1 MVNFFNPFIKFPP
14 YFLSSAAGNSFYSVI
29 IYFVC
34 GFLCKIVPIKMYK
47 LRIKQCFFC
56 CLLCCLSVVAAAQS
70 VHLSI
75 SPIDASPAFVSD
87 SLHLKTQFA
96 NVFQC
101 REYVQ
106 QLPGSLQAQ
115 GYLAASVDSS
125 SEQKDLVHI
134 TLFTG
139 KKYTWDSI
147 SVKQKDK
154 YLLAQLGIKE
164 DWFRAKPINVVQ
176 VNTVENK
183 LLDYY
188 LSSGFPFATIGF
200 DSVHIHGNMVDAQLN
215 IRKGIP
221 YKLDSIRIIGNEKI
235 DIEFLYHYL
244 GITPGGL
251 FSIDK
256 LNKINQLL
264 QQLPYLQQYK
274 DWTLTMLVSTY
285 VLNLYLQPKKSNQ
298 LNAIAGFAPANGQT
312 GGKLL
317 LTGSADLSLKN
328 SFGAGESIGL
338 NWQQL
343 QAQSPRLNI
352 SYQKPYIF
360 NTPYGLD
367 FSFDLYKKDSSYLNL
382 TTKVGFQYLNT
393 PTQTGSIALQ
403 FFSTNLLNVDTLTV
417 IADKQ
422 LPNIADVRNTSVLL
436 NHRVDNTN
444 YRPNP
449 TRGNTFE
456 ISIAA
461 GNKKIKKNGTI
472 MQIANPS
479 FNYASLYDTVQ
490 LSTYQFKIR
499 GGFAHYFPI
508 GRQAVIKAAATGG
521 WYQSP
526 NYYLNELFQIGG
538 YKLLRGFDEESI
550 YADRFSVFTA
560 EYRYLLGVNS
570 YLNGFT
576 DVGLTHNSLSGNNN
590 NFIGAGVGLAFES
603 KQGIINI
610 SLAVGKRS
618 DLPFSFNES
627 KIHIGFVSL
636 F

>member
-1 MVNFFNPFIKFPP
+1 M
-14 YFLSSAAGNSFYSVI
+14 
-29 IYFVC
+29 
-34 GFLCKIVPIKMYK
+34 
-47 LRIKQCFFC
+47 
-56 CLLCCLSVVAAAQS
+56 
-70 VHLSI
+70 
-75 SPIDASPAFVSD
+75 DASPTFVTD
-87 SLHLKTQFA
+87 TLHVKTQFA
-96 NVFQC
+96 NVLQC

-125 SEQKDLVHI
+125 REQKDTILI
-134 TLFTG
+134 TLYTG
-139 KKYTWDSI
+139 RKYTWDSI
-147 SVKQKDK
+147 AVKANDK
-154 YLLAQLGIKE
+154 PLLAQLGIKE
-164 DWFRAKPINVVQ
+164 EWFKAKPINVAQ
-176 VNTVENK
+176 VNAVDTK
-183 LLDYY
+183 LLDYF
-188 LSSGFPFATIGF
+188 LANGFPFATIGF

-235 DIEFLYHYL
+235 DIGFLYHYL
-244 GITPGGL
+244 GIAPDGL

-264 QQLPYLQQYK
+264 LQLPYLQQSK
-274 DWTLTMLVSTY
+274 EWTLTMMSSTY

-328 SFGAGESIGL
+328 SFGSGESIGL

-343 QAQSPRLNI
+343 QAQSPRLDI
-352 SYQKPYIF
+352 SFLKPYIF

-367 FSFDLYKKDSSYLNL
+367 FGFDLYKKDSSYLNL
-382 TTKVGFQYLNT
+382 TTKIGFQYLNT

-403 FFSTNLLNVDTLTV
+403 LFSTNLLNVDTLTV

-422 LPNIADVRNTSVLL
+422 LPNIADVRSTSIVL

-449 TRGNTFE
+449 TRGSSFE

-472 MQIANPS
+472 LQIADTA

-490 LSTYQFKIR
+490 LNTYQFKIR

-576 DVGLTHNSLSGNNN
+576 DVGLTHNSISGINN
-590 NFIGAGVGLAFES
+590 NFIGLGVGLAFES
-603 KQGIINI
+603 KQGIMNI

-618 DLPFSFNES
+618 DLPFSFNEL

>member
-1 MVNFFNPFIKFPP
+1 MVLESSGSFFSYK
-14 YFLSSAAGNSFYSVI
+14 SFSYWCCL
-29 IYFVC
+29 F
-34 GFLCKIVPIKMYK
+34 
-47 LRIKQCFFC
+47 
-56 CLLCCLSVVAAAQS
+56 CLLCCLSVGAAAQS

-75 SPIDASPAFVSD
+75 APIDASPAFVSD
-87 SLHLKTQFA
+87 TLHLKTLFA
-96 NVFQC
+96 NALQC

-125 SEQKDLVHI
+125 REQKDSMQV
-134 TLFTG
+134 TLFIG
-139 KKYTWDSI
+139 KKYTWESI
-147 SVKQKDK
+147 AVKEKDK
-154 YLLAQLGIKE
+154 PLLTQLGIKE
-164 DWFRAKPINVVQ
+164 NWFKAKPINVVE

-183 LLDYY
+183 LLDYF
-188 LSSGFPFATIGF
+188 LTNGFPFATIGF
-200 DSVHIHGNMVDAQLN
+200 DSVQIHGNTVYAQLN

-221 YKLDSIRIIGNEKI
+221 YKLDSIRIIGNEKL
-235 DIEFLYHYL
+235 DIGFLYHYL
-244 GITPGGL
+244 GMTPGSL

-264 QQLPYLQQYK
+264 QQLPYLQQNK
-274 DWTLTMLVSTY
+274 EWTLTMLASTY
-285 VLNLYLQPKKSNQ
+285 LLNLYLQPKKSNQ

-343 QAQSPRLNI
+343 QAASPRLNL
-352 SYQKPYIF
+352 SFLKPYIF

-367 FSFDLYKKDSSYLNL
+367 LGFDLYKKDSTYLNL
-382 TTKVGFQYLNT
+382 TTKFGFQYLNT
-393 PTQTGSIALQ
+393 PTQTGTISMQ
-403 FFSTNLLNVDTLTV
+403 FFSTNLLNVDTLSV

-422 LPNIADVRNTSVLL
+422 LPDIADVRNTSIVWE
-436 NHRVDNTN
+436 HKVDVTN
-444 YRPNP
+444 YHPNP
-449 TRGNTFE
+449 TSGSLFE
-456 ISIAA
+456 ISVAA

-472 MQIANPS
+472 LQIADTS

-490 LSTYQFKIR
+490 LNTYQFKIR
-499 GGFAHYFPI
+499 GGFAHYFPV

-550 YADRFSVFTA
+550 YADRFTVFTA
-560 EYRYLLGVNS
+560 EYRYLLGINS

-576 DVGLTHNSLSGNNN
+576 DVGLTHNSVSGINN
-590 NFIGAGVGLAFES
+590 NFIGGGVGLAFES
-603 KQGIINI
+603 KQGIMNINI
-610 SLAVGKRS
+610 AVGKRN
-618 DLPFSFNES
+618 DLPFSFNEA

>member
-1 MVNFFNPFIKFPP
+1 
-14 YFLSSAAGNSFYSVI
+14 
-29 IYFVC
+29 
-34 GFLCKIVPIKMYK
+34 MY
-47 LRIKQCFFC
+47 
-56 CLLCCLSVVAAAQS
+56 
-70 VHLSI
+70 LSI
-75 SPIDASPAFVSD
+75 NPVDASPTFVTD
-87 SLHLKTQFA
+87 TLHLKTQFA
-96 NVFQC
+96 NALQC

-125 SEQKDLVHI
+125 REKKDTILI
-134 TLFTG
+134 TLYTG

-147 SVKQKDK
+147 EVKANDK
-154 YLLAQLGIKE
+154 PLLAQLGIKE
-164 DWFRAKPINVVQ
+164 EWFKAKPINVAQ
-176 VNTVENK
+176 VNAVDTK
-183 LLDYY
+183 LLDYF
-188 LSSGFPFATIGF
+188 LANGFPFATIGF

-235 DIEFLYHYL
+235 DIGFLYHYL
-244 GITPGGL
+244 GIAPDGL
-251 FSIDK
+251 FCIDK

-264 QQLPYLQQYK
+264 LQLPYLQQSK
-274 DWTLTMLVSTY
+274 EWTLTMMSSTY

-317 LTGSADLSLKN
+317 LTGSADLNLKN
-328 SFGAGESIGL
+328 SFGSGESIGL

-352 SYQKPYIF
+352 TFLKPYFF

-367 FSFDLYKKDSSYLNL
+367 FGFDLYKKDSSYLNL
-382 TTKVGFQYLNT
+382 TTKIGFQYLNT

-422 LPNIADVRNTSVLL
+422 LPNIADVRNTSIVL

-449 TRGNTFE
+449 TRGSSFE
-456 ISIAA
+456 VSIAA

-490 LSTYQFKIR
+490 LNTYQFKIR

-508 GRQAVIKAAATGG
+508 GRQAVVKAAATGG
-521 WYQSP
+521 WCQSP
-526 NYYLNELFQIGG
+526 NYYLNEMFQIGG

-576 DVGLTHNSLSGNNN
+576 DVGLTHNSISGINN
-590 NFIGAGVGLAFES
+590 NFVGLGVGLAFES